1 MRRVFKGM
9 THAIK
14 HRDNLLQAV
23 NEVAGLL
30 LNSDVDLFEAALH
43 QSMSKVAETAQVDC
57 VYLWKNKMID
67 GELHCFQLF
76 EWSPQRTKFS
86 DGKPYHYND
95 IVPGWKETLSSGKHI
110 NSLVRNMSP
119 KEQKHLTPEGILSI
133 LVVPVFV
140 GDLFWGFVGFDD
152 CRRER
157 VFTKEEESILH
168 SASILIANSFI
179 RNEMTHNIL
188 DTSLQLE
195 TALKGV
201 QEATRLKNNTL
212 SALESI
218 LNSIDAAIYV
228 TVPSTGELLFVNT
241 WLKKN
246 YNLDGDR
253 AIGNY
258 CFKILRS
265 DLEERCSFCPCHE
278 LEKYPDKI
286 IVWEEHLPE
295 YGRYIRHSDCLI
307 DWPDGSKV
315 HLQHAVDIT
324 EMVETTEK
332 AQAASRAKSNFLA
345 NMSHEM
351 RTPMNAIVG
360 MTAIGKKAV
369 SIEEKNHALDKIG
382 DASWHLLGV
391 INDILD
397 MAKIE
402 ADKLELVPSEYH
414 FEKLLQKV
422 LTVINFRANEKQQT
436 LTVNIDSIIPR
447 FIVGD
452 AQRLAQVIT
461 NLLSNAVK
469 FTPEGGD
476 IHLAAFLEDSPED
489 IPDESCKLRIEIA
502 DNGIGISREQQEKL
516 FDAFEQVQSGTSREH
531 GGTGLGL
538 AISKRIVELMG
549 GRLWVESELGKGAK
563 FIFTAKALRGRSDE
577 AAIDEGISKADTV
590 AENYFPGKRLL
601 VAEDIEINRE
611 ILETLLEDS
620 GLIIT
625 CAETG
630 KEALEMV
637 AADPEKFDIV
647 FMDLQM
653 PQMDGLE
660 ATRHIRALPAAAQ
673 RHKKLPIIAMTAN
686 VFKEDIEACLEA
698 GMDDHLGKPMDI
710 DRVMEVLHT
719 HLGDA
724 GAS

>member
-1 MRRVFKGM
+1 
-9 THAIK
+9 
-14 HRDNLLQAV
+14 
-23 NEVAGLL
+23 
-30 LNSDVDLFEAALH
+30 
-43 QSMSKVAETAQVDC
+43 
-57 VYLWKNKMID
+57 
-67 GELHCFQLF
+67 
-76 EWSPQRTKFS
+76 
-86 DGKPYHYND
+86 
-95 IVPGWKETLSSGKHI
+95 
-110 NSLVRNMSP
+110 
-119 KEQKHLTPEGILSI
+119 
-133 LVVPVFV
+133 
-140 GDLFWGFVGFDD
+140 
-152 CRRER
+152 
-157 VFTKEEESILH
+157 
-168 SASILIANSFI
+168 
-179 RNEMTHNIL
+179 
-188 DTSLQLE
+188 
-195 TALKGV
+195 
-201 QEATRLKNNTL
+201 
-212 SALESI
+212 
-218 LNSIDAAIYV
+218 
-228 TVPSTGELLFVNT
+228 
-241 WLKKN
+241 
-246 YNLDGDR
+246 
-253 AIGNY
+253 
-258 CFKILRS
+258 
-265 DLEERCSFCPCHE
+265 
-278 LEKYPDKI
+278 
-286 IVWEEHLPE
+286 
-295 YGRYIRHSDCLI
+295 
-307 DWPDGSKV
+307 
-315 HLQHAVDIT
+315 
-324 EMVETTEK
+324 
-332 AQAASRAKSNFLA
+332 
-345 NMSHEM
+345 
-351 RTPMNAIVG
+351 
-360 MTAIGKKAV
+360 
-369 SIEEKNHALDKIG
+369 
-382 DASWHLLGV
+382 
-391 INDILD
+391 
-397 MAKIE
+397 
-402 ADKLELVPSEYH
+402 
-414 FEKLLQKV
+414 
-422 LTVINFRANEKQQT
+422 
-436 LTVNIDSIIPR
+436 
-447 FIVGD
+447 
-452 AQRLAQVIT
+452 
-461 NLLSNAVK
+461 LSNAVK